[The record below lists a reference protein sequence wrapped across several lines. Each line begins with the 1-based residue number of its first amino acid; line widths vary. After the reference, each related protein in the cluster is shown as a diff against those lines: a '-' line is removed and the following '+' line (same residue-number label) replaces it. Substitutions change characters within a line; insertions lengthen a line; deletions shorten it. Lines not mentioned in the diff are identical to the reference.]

1 MIYENHFS
9 LNQRPFTIAPNPD
22 FLYDCGQYQEALAAL
37 QYGMLHRG
45 GFVLLT
51 GEVGTGKTTLCKSLL
66 SNIPANTEVA
76 LILHPQLDRLEMLQ
90 LISREFGIEFSGL
103 EKELQ
108 LIEKL
113 TEFLLSVYSSGGHS
127 VLIVDEAQHLDTQV
141 LELIRLLTNLET
153 NTDKLLQIILLGQ
166 PELKARLQ
174 QYNLRQLNQ
183 RFTARYHLKP
193 LSFIQMNSYVAHRI
207 KVAGGNKQIFTWA
220 GLLMLFMLSKGI
232 PRLANLIADRSLMG
246 GYASGQNSI
255 GPWIVRQAAKEVLPE
270 PQARKWFSLKT
281 ALPFIMLFMLVFSF
295 ARNDFSLD
303 SIVDKFTAPLGSQ
316 FSGCNTSSSCWQGL
330 IPVDLLKM
338 QRQGDS
344 ALNDIAIN
352 KSGSW
357 KKITP
362 DDLANVRAGNKLF
375 NVRIIRNNPLSS
387 GALKL
392 GDSHSSIPWI
402 RSVLNDWD
410 AEDILDTEEDVSSW
424 QVIKPS
430 GSKVVSYLQD
440 ETVYDQAL
448 QQQIKRFQ
456 KSFNLV
462 IDGVIGSQ
470 TMVGL
475 ELLNDSMGGL

>member
-1 MIYENHFS
+1 M
-9 LNQRPFTIAPNPD
+9 
-22 FLYDCGQYQEALAAL
+22 
-37 QYGMLHRG
+37 
-45 GFVLLT
+45 
-51 GEVGTGKTTLCKSLL
+51 
-66 SNIPANTEVA
+66 
-76 LILHPQLDRLEMLQ
+76 
-90 LISREFGIEFSGL
+90 
-103 EKELQ
+103 
-108 LIEKL
+108 
-113 TEFLLSVYSSGGHS
+113 
-127 VLIVDEAQHLDTQV
+127 
-141 LELIRLLTNLET
+141 
-153 NTDKLLQIILLGQ
+153 
-166 PELKARLQ
+166 
-174 QYNLRQLNQ
+174 
-183 RFTARYHLKP
+183 
-193 LSFIQMNSYVAHRI
+193 FI
-207 KVAGGNKQIFTWA
+207 
-220 GLLMLFMLSKGI
+220 
-232 PRLANLIADRSLMG
+232 
-246 GYASGQNSI
+246 
-255 GPWIVRQAAKEVLPE
+255 
-270 PQARKWFSLKT
+270 
-281 ALPFIMLFMLVFSF
+281 FSF

-338 QRQGDS
+338 QRQGNS